1 MRFYQSSLVDATSEV
16 LNHFDFSDL
25 RSLMLSMNLNLELN
39 ASEDHTDANFIE
51 WYQSAIDGL
60 TKPLPSVKFKSF
72 MELIGLRADSYGGE
86 RARKN

>member
-51 WYQSAIDGL
+51 
-60 TKPLPSVKFKSF
+60 
-72 MELIGLRADSYGGE
+72 
-86 RARKN
+86 